1 MRVLRTWLLVTA
13 LVVVGCATA
22 PPEEEKTPQ
31 QVALEKQYQQLQ
43 QEINTINGQRSQ
55 ALGQA
60 SNLFKKAGALE
71 SKRKLGSSRSL
82 AAVPAKHKRASS
94 QRLLGPVTFK
104 YKKATFKVQESGPG
118 SSGALS
124 IFNLTI
130 SR

>member
-1 MRVLRTWLLVTA
+1 MRVLRSWLLVTA
-13 LVVVGCATA
+13 LVVAGCATA
-22 PPEEEKTPQ
+22 PTEDEKTPQ
-31 QVALEKQYQQLQ
+31 QVALEKQYQQIQ
-43 QEINTINGQRSQ
+43 QEIRTINGQRSQ

-71 SKRKLGSSRSL
+71 SKRK
-82 AAVPAKHKRASS
+82 RANS

-104 YKKATFKVQESGPG
+104 YKKATFKVRESGPG